1 MIFNIVLLVPDFNR
15 EEHAN
20 REREDRNDHHRRHQ
34 RAHHRR
40 EITPRVEEVS
50 EEWSSSNEEEYIS
63 RIHSNQRSP
72 QESRIHDQTAG
83 KENIPEVD
91 NMEYTVMQD
100 YYDEDDGLFER
111 EY

>member
-1 MIFNIVLLVPDFNR
+1 M
-15 EEHAN
+15 
-20 REREDRNDHHRRHQ
+20 
-34 RAHHRR
+34 
-40 EITPRVEEVS
+40 
-50 EEWSSSNEEEYIS
+50 S
-63 RIHSNQRSP
+63 RIHSNPRSP

-111 EY
+111 KHVI